1 MATPGTVAHGRAGER
16 VSVVMATFNGEE
28 FLMEQLASIA
38 RQSRCPDDMIVV
50 DDAST
55 DATATILRD
64 FADAAPF
71 PVEVVVRSSHLGT
84 SATFEEAMRRATG
97 DILLICDQDDH
108 WHPDKI
114 ATMVDRL
121 QANPGALLAF
131 SDSRLVGPT
140 NRQIDRS
147 RWRIA
152 GFTPSEWRSMRDDAF
167 GQMVFR
173 QVVAG
178 CTAAIRSDLLTAALP
193 FPGALQEVAGP
204 IIYDRW
210 LSLVAAAA
218 GPVVLVPEQL
228 IDYRIHEGQQVGI
241 PALRWRRVAPK
252 AVLHLAQLVISTAE
266 RNRRNEYLDLHLA
279 EIDKRLTLSGLATDA
294 SDRRLALAEEHV
306 RRRIELTA
314 ERRNRIRRVIREF
327 HHQDGYRRFSFGLAT
342 AVADALR

>member
-71 PVEVVVRSSHLGT
+71 PVELVVRSSHLGT

-204 IIYDRW
+204 
-210 LSLVAAAA
+210 
-218 GPVVLVPEQL
+218 LVPEQL

>member
-71 PVEVVVRSSHLGT
+71 PVELVVRSSHLGT

-204 IIYDRW
+204 I
-210 LSLVAAAA
+210 L
-218 GPVVLVPEQL
+218 E
-228 IDYRIHEGQQVGI
+228 
-241 PALRWRRVAPK
+241 ALCA
-252 AVLHLAQLVISTAE
+252 
-266 RNRRNEYLDLHLA
+266 
-279 EIDKRLTLSGLATDA
+279 
-294 SDRRLALAEEHV
+294 
-306 RRRIELTA
+306 
-314 ERRNRIRRVIREF
+314 REPC
-327 HHQDGYRRFSFGLAT
+327 
-342 AVADALR
+342 